1 MAELALRLP
10 TATVWARLSALPS
23 DAGIAVLQLVARD
36 AATAGGDAASPPTLD
51 AAELVDAAVAETD
64 GFRREL
70 VELMVYAVELWERVS
85 GRTRIDLAE
94 KSRVWRVTID
104 EGRLRVRAM
113 ERYLSLARL
122 PRQPRWREVL
132 RTAYFVLSE
141 CRLDAA
147 DRDALRTRAETV
159 QASLRRRALV

>member
-1 MAELALRLP
+1 
-10 TATVWARLSALPS
+10 
-23 DAGIAVLQLVARD
+23 
-36 AATAGGDAASPPTLD
+36 
-51 AAELVDAAVAETD
+51 
-64 GFRREL
+64 
-70 VELMVYAVELWERVS
+70 MVYAVELWERVS

-141 CRLDAA
+141 CGLDAA